1 MRDGEIEA
9 LLRALRR
16 IKRERAY
23 SLRGLAKLLDVSAG
37 HLSMIFRGERRP
49 GFRFLRAVVRRFPEL
64 GRLVKTTLDPDE
76 PPQGN

>member
-1 MRDGEIEA
+1 MRDDEIET
-9 LLRALRR
+9 LLQALRR

-49 GFRFLRAVVRRFPEL
+49 GFRFLRAVVSRFPEL